1 MKCSERVG
9 MLSPETLHVMISLGF
24 HYGIYQYKLD

>member
-1 MKCSERVG
+1 MKYSERVG